1 MSMYPFYRSCNKI
14 LRKYIQTKLRKLKY
28 AIMKVK
34 KKMEIKIIFDYKL
47 RQTDRQRKLKFVYS
61 YTFMKTYQRNVYII
75 HKLRSLHN
83 SARRNFCF
91 K

>member
-1 MSMYPFYRSCNKI
+1 
-14 LRKYIQTKLRKLKY
+14 
-28 AIMKVK
+28 MKVK

-47 RQTDRQRKLKFVYS
+47 RQTDRQRKLEFVYS

>member
-1 MSMYPFYRSCNKI
+1 
-14 LRKYIQTKLRKLKY
+14 
-28 AIMKVK
+28 MKVK

-47 RQTDRQRKLKFVYS
+47 RQTDRQRKLKICLFIYIHENLS
-61 YTFMKTYQRNVYII
+61 NVYII